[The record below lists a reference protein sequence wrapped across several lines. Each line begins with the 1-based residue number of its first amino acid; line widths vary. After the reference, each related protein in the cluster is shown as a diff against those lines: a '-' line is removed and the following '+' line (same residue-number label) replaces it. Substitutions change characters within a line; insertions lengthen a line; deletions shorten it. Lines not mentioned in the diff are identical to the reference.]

1 MTYRNTL
8 RYRRCNECS
17 IRDICFLRIMPLHHY
32 PEYVQDFVMSIPH
45 SAYTYQSK
53 TRQWYAKYQ
62 EIQEWIIQYY
72 DANSCVLL
80 GNETGYLSIE
90 AQRDSDRKRI
100 RELFKHFLDIAAK
113 ATEDKEPEL
122 SIVFDGIGLVLA
134 SDYLEAVGKIFSM
147 FKTREKMRISS
158 TNRCG
163 FESS

>member
-17 IRDICFLRIMPLHHY
+17 IRDICFLRKMPLHHY

-45 SAYTYQSK
+45 AAYTYQSQ

-72 DANSCVLL
+72 DANSCVLS

-147 FKTREKMRISS
+147 FKTMGKMRTSA
-158 TNRCG
+158 TNRCSL
-163 FESS
+163 ELC